1 MFCNQSRFDLPTAIV
16 TESIFNQL
24 VDSAQ
29 TRWLTS
35 EHRRLRE
42 ALANSSPKFLAEP
55 SGKAER
61 GEVRRGLR
69 SAEGRLLPEGRKNEV
84 RRGLRS
90 AEGRLLPEGRKND
103 GISTSVQTTPTPPNS
118 GGEKNTLLDQW
129 ANDENFIKFCQGQ
142 EASRKRGAGGKTK
155 GEIFKALTID
165 KKLQTYCDNLKK
177 SLPFV
182 IFIATYIET
191 ASASGKLGCWR
202 KQAACRLN
210 GLCVIDF
217 DHIEGD
223 CRAVWE
229 EAYAKLSDKD
239 KSRILL
245 VYITP
250 SGHGLKVVFM
260 ADVAVGNLIDNQK
273 DFSKKLGLN
282 PDEACKDASRGAF
295 LTTRED
301 IILLDERIFTYENPA
316 FGEKYNELYHA
327 GKSQPTDLFT
337 TTMTTK
343 TTDAV
348 NGGNNLACGEGKK
361 FSPCERPEVE
371 RSKLSELSSKQEPEL
386 SYNGVPYVKIIEAWL
401 DGKDLTNK
409 RHDTLVELA
418 NHLRYLVG
426 KNAKKIEE
434 VVMSLPWVQDLA
446 AEGEDVAGTVSS
458 VMGWRYNER
467 MPDRLR
473 EALGKVGALDSPP
486 KLGGVRG
493 GLRSAEGR
501 LLPEGRKNNGIS
513 EAVQT
518 TPPDGTPPNLGGE
531 KDTDIYAMLPL
542 DKWAEELQEMAEFY
556 PCMKELFLNAHPHKL
571 PAILFSSA
579 ALFGTLMTRAY
590 YHFWYEPEIVRRLN
604 YCIFIIGDPGAGKN
618 VIEKFYFKIADPMIQ
633 ADQCLIDAVNRYKDG
648 RTERTTSTKAQKG
661 DALKKP
667 VVGIRVHPARTAT
680 GEFIRHMLAAVE
692 NVQGTPMNLHMFSF
706 DSELDNVTK
715 NNKGGDWKDREIL
728 ELKAFHNEQDGQ
740 MYANQESITGM
751 FNVFWNFIY
760 TGTPYALHRKVNQ
773 RNFGT
778 GMSTRLAVIP
788 LPDKGM
794 AQRHQKRDPSAN
806 ETLRTWAYRL
816 DRVEGEIP
824 IEPLNDETYDWQS
837 SRLEIAEFNGDKAD
851 RTLLKRIP
859 YYGIGVSLPF
869 ILMRHWDEWQE
880 SKTLTMDDT
889 DKRLCRLA
897 MEIQYKCQQF
907 FFGEMAFNY
916 FADQNKEFVVRRRT
930 TRYDDCYRKLPDE
943 FKTQQFM
950 DCFGCSN
957 ATAARS
963 ISRFKEDGIIENVKF
978 GVYKKILMELP

>member
-1 MFCNQSRFDLPTAIV
+1 M

-29 TRWLTS
+29 TKWLTT
-35 EHRRLRE
+35 EHRKLRE
-42 ALANSSPKFLAEP
+42 ALANSAPKFLAEP

-69 SAEGRLLPEGRKNEV
+69 SAEGRLLPEGRKNE
-84 RRGLRS
+84 GT
-90 AEGRLLPEGRKND
+90 
-103 GISTSVQTTPTPPNS
+103 STSVQTTPAPPNS
-118 GGEKNTLLDQW
+118 GGEKITLLNRW
-129 ANDENFIKFCQGQ
+129 AQDENFIKFCQRQ
-142 EASRKRGAGGKTK
+142 EASRKKAAGGKTK
-155 GEIFKALTID
+155 GEVFKALTIE

-217 DHIEGD
+217 DHVDEGVQTTPPD
-223 CRAVWE
+223 GTPPNLGGERLREIWE
-229 EAYAKLSDKD
+229 D
-239 KSRILL
+239 
-245 VYITP
+245 
-250 SGHGLKVVFM
+250 M
-260 ADVAVGNLIDNQK
+260 ADVNVGNLIDNQK
-273 DFSKKLGLN
+273 DFSAKLGLN

-316 FGEKYNELYHA
+316 FGEKYNEQYRA
-327 GKSQPTDLFT
+327 GKSQPSELFT

-343 TTDAV
+343 TTSAA
-348 NGGNNLACGEGKK
+348 NGGNNLASGEDK
-361 FSPCERPEVE
+361 EL
-371 RSKLSELSSKQEPEL
+371 SKLSEL

-434 VVMSLPWVQDLA
+434 VVMQLPWVQDLA
-446 AEGEDVAGTVSS
+446 AEGENVSS
-458 VMGWRYNER
+458 TVASVIDFKYHEW
-467 MPDRLR
+467 MPKKMKETLR
-473 EALGKVGALDSPP
+473 KVGAVD
-486 KLGGVRG
+486 
-493 GLRSAEGR
+493 
-501 LLPEGRKNNGIS
+501 
-513 EAVQT
+513 QT
-518 TPPDGTPPNLGGE
+518 TPPGGTPPNSGGE

-618 VIEKFYFKIADPMIQ
+618 VIEKFYFKIADPIIQ
-633 ADQCLIDAVNRYKDG
+633 SDQCLIDAVNRYKDG

-728 ELKAFHNEQDGQ
+728 ELKSFHNEQDGQ

-794 AQRHQKRDPSAN
+794 AQRHQKRDPHAN
-806 ETLRTWAYRL
+806 EALRTWAYRL

-824 IEPLNDETYDWQS
+824 IEPLNDETFDWQS

-930 TRYDDCYRKLPDE
+930 TRFDDCYRKLPDE
-943 FKTQQFM
+943 FMTQQMM
-950 DCFGCSN
+950 DSFQCSQP
-957 ATAARS
+957 TA
-963 ISRFKEDGIIENVKF
+963 SRNITRFLQDGIIERIAHGTYRK
-978 GVYKKILMELP
+978 LLQELP

>member
-29 TRWLTS
+29 TKWLTT
-35 EHRRLRE
+35 EHRKLRE
-42 ALANSSPKFLAEP
+42 ALANSAPKFLAEP

-69 SAEGRLLPEGRKNEV
+69 SAEGRLLPEGRKNE
-84 RRGLRS
+84 GT
-90 AEGRLLPEGRKND
+90 
-103 GISTSVQTTPTPPNS
+103 STSVQTTPAPPNS
-118 GGEKNTLLDQW
+118 GGEKITLLNRW
-129 ANDENFIKFCQGQ
+129 AQDENFIKFCQRQ
-142 EASRKRGAGGKTK
+142 EASRKKAAGGKTK
-155 GEIFKALTID
+155 GEVFKALTIE

-217 DHIEGD
+217 DHVDEGVQTTPPD
-223 CRAVWE
+223 GTPPNLGGERLREIWE
-229 EAYAKLSDKD
+229 EAYNKLSDED
-239 KSRILL
+239 KARILL

-260 ADVAVGNLIDNQK
+260 ADVNVGNLIDNQK
-273 DFSKKLGLN
+273 DFSAKLGLN

-295 LTTRED
+295 LTTHED

-316 FGEKYNELYHA
+316 FGEKYNEQYRA

-343 TTDAV
+343 TTSA
-348 NGGNNLACGEGKK
+348 AE
-361 FSPCERPEVE
+361 S
-371 RSKLSELSSKQEPEL
+371 EL

-434 VVMSLPWVQDLA
+434 VVMQLPWFQDLA
-446 AEGEDVAGTVSS
+446 AEGENVSS
-458 VMGWRYNER
+458 TVASVIDFKYHEW
-467 MPDRLR
+467 MPKKMK
-473 EALGKVGALDSPP
+473 EALRKVGAVD
-486 KLGGVRG
+486 
-493 GLRSAEGR
+493 
-501 LLPEGRKNNGIS
+501 
-513 EAVQT
+513 QT

-618 VIEKFYFKIADPMIQ
+618 VIEKFYFKIADPIIQ

-728 ELKAFHNEQDGQ
+728 ELKSFHNEQDGQ

-794 AQRHQKRDPSAN
+794 AQRHQKVDPNSN
-806 ETLRTWAYRL
+806 EALRTWAYRL

-824 IEPLNDETYDWQS
+824 IEPLNDETFDWQS

-880 SKTLTMDDT
+880 HKTLTMDDT

-930 TRYDDCYRKLPDE
+930 TRFDDCYRKLPDE
-943 FKTQQFM
+943 FKTQQMM
-950 DCFGCSN
+950 DSFQCSQP
-957 ATAARS
+957 TA
-963 ISRFKEDGIIENVKF
+963 SRNITRFLQDGIIERIAH
-978 GVYKKILMELP
+978 GTYRKILQELP

>member
-1 MFCNQSRFDLPTAIV
+1 MFCNQQRFDLPTAIV
-16 TESIFNQL
+16 TASIFNQL

-29 TRWLTS
+29 TRWLTR
-35 EHRRLRE
+35 EHRKLRE
-42 ALANSSPKFLAEP
+42 ALP
-55 SGKAER
+55 SI
-61 GEVRRGLR
+61 L
-69 SAEGRLLPEGRKNEV
+69 EGDTELLN
-84 RRGLRS
+84 
-90 AEGRLLPEGRKND
+90 
-103 GISTSVQTTPTPPNS
+103 
-118 GGEKNTLLDQW
+118 QW
-129 ANDENFIKFCQGQ
+129 ASDENFIKFCQGQ
-142 EASRKRGAGGKTK
+142 EASRKKAAGGKTK
-155 GEIFKALTID
+155 GEVFKALSLE

-191 ASASGKLGCWR
+191 ASASGKIGCWR

-229 EAYAKLSDKD
+229 EAYAKLSDED
-239 KSRILL
+239 KARILL

-273 DFSKKLGLN
+273 DFSAKLGLN

-301 IILLDERIFTYENPA
+301 IILLDERIFTYENPE
-316 FGEKYNELYHA
+316 FGENYNEQYHA
-327 GKSQPTDLFT
+327 GKSQPSDLFT

-343 TTDAV
+343 TTDAA
-348 NGGNNLACGEGKK
+348 NGGNNLASGEDNKL
-361 FSPCERPEVE
+361 
-371 RSKLSELSSKQEPEL
+371 SKLSQLSLKKESEL
-386 SYNGVPYVKIIEAWL
+386 SYNSVPYVKIIEAWL

-418 NHLRYLVG
+418 NHLRYLCG

-434 VVMSLPWVQDLA
+434 VVMQLAWVQDLA
-446 AEGEDVAGTVSS
+446 AEGENVSS
-458 VMGWRYNER
+458 TVASVIDFKYYER
-467 MPDRLR
+467 MPKKMR
-473 EALGKVGALDSPP
+473 EALEKVGALEQ
-486 KLGGVRG
+486 K
-493 GLRSAEGR
+493 
-501 LLPEGRKNNGIS
+501 IS
-513 EAVQT
+513 DAAGAA
-518 TPPDGTPPNLGGE
+518 D
-531 KDTDIYAMLPL
+531 DIYAQLPL
-542 DKWAEELQEMAEFY
+542 DKWAEELQEMAEYY
-556 PCMKELFLNAHPHKL
+556 PCMKELFLNAHPHKM

-633 ADQCLIDAVNRYKDG
+633 SDQGLIDAVNRYKDG

-692 NVQGTPMNLHMFSF
+692 TVQGQPMNLHMFSF

-715 NNKGGDWKDREIL
+715 NNKGGDWKDREVL

-740 MYANQESITGM
+740 MYGNQESITGM

-824 IEPLNDETYDWQS
+824 IEPLNDETFDWQS

-889 DKRLCRLA
+889 DKHLCRLA

-930 TRYDDCYRKLPDE
+930 TRFDDCYRKLPDE
-943 FKTQQFM
+943 FKTQQMM
-950 DCFGCSN
+950 DSFQCSQP
-957 ATAARS
+957 TA
-963 ISRFKEDGIIENVKF
+963 SRNITRFLQDGIIERIAH
-978 GVYKKILMELP
+978 GTYRKILQELP

>member
-1 MFCNQSRFDLPTAIV
+1 MFCNQQRFDLPTAIV
-16 TESIFNQL
+16 TASIFNQL

-29 TRWLTS
+29 TKWLTN
-35 EHRRLRE
+35 EHRKLRE
-42 ALANSSPKFLAEP
+42 ALPSILEGDAE
-55 SGKAER
+55 
-61 GEVRRGLR
+61 
-69 SAEGRLLPEGRKNEV
+69 LLN
-84 RRGLRS
+84 
-90 AEGRLLPEGRKND
+90 
-103 GISTSVQTTPTPPNS
+103 
-118 GGEKNTLLDQW
+118 QW
-129 ANDENFIKFCQGQ
+129 AQDENFIKFCQGQ
-142 EASRKRGAGGKTK
+142 EASRKKAAGGKTK
-155 GEIFKALTID
+155 GEVFKALTIE
-165 KKLQTYCDNLKK
+165 KKLQAYCDNLKK

-217 DHIEGD
+217 DHVDEETHPQPLPVREGSNNTL
-223 CRAVWE
+223 RKIWA
-229 EAYAKLSDKD
+229 EAYSKLSDED
-239 KSRILL
+239 KARILL

-273 DFSKKLGLN
+273 DFSAKLGLN

-316 FGEKYNELYHA
+316 FGEKYNDSYHA
-327 GKSQPTDLFT
+327 GKSQPTLQID
-337 TTMTTK
+337 
-343 TTDAV
+343 
-348 NGGNNLACGEGKK
+348 NGKLKIDNLATAPENSQ
-361 FSPCERPEVE
+361 FSIVNSQLE
-371 RSKLSELSSKQEPEL
+371 
-386 SYNGVPYVKIIEAWL
+386 YNGVPYVKIIEAWL

-418 NHLRYLVG
+418 NHLRYLIG
-426 KNAKKIEE
+426 KNPKKITE
-434 VVMSLPWVQDLA
+434 VVMSLPWVKDLA

-467 MPDRLR
+467 KPDKLR
-473 EALGKVGALDSPP
+473 EALEKVGALEESTQKEPSP
-486 KLGGVRG
+486 LCT
-493 GLRSAEGR
+493 SEG
-501 LLPEGRKNNGIS
+501 
-513 EAVQT
+513 
-518 TPPDGTPPNLGGE
+518 
-531 KDTDIYAMLPL
+531 DIYAQLPL
-542 DKWAEELQEMAEFY
+542 DKWAEELQEMAAFY
-556 PCMKELFLNAHPHKL
+556 PCMKELFLNAHPHKM

-633 ADQCLIDAVNRYKDG
+633 ADQGLIDAVNRYKDG

-680 GEFIRHMLAAVE
+680 GEFIRHMMAAVE

-715 NNKGGDWKDREIL
+715 NNKGGDWKDREIM

-794 AQRHQKRDPSAN
+794 AQRHQKVDPNAN
-806 ETLRTWAYRL
+806 EALRTWAYRL
-816 DRVEGEIP
+816 DKVEGEIP

-837 SRLEIAEFNGDKAD
+837 SHLEIAEFNGDKAD

-880 SKTLTMDDT
+880 SKTLTMDDI

-897 MEIQYKCQQF
+897 MEIQYRCQQF

-916 FADQNKEFVVRRRT
+916 FADQNKEFVLRRRT
-930 TRYDDCYRKLPDE
+930 GRYEECYRKLPDE

-950 DCFGCSN
+950 DG
-957 ATAARS
+957 
-963 ISRFKEDGIIENVKF
+963 F
-978 GVYKKILMELP
+978 GVSQSAAQRAITRLQQDQLIERVKYGVYRKILQELP

>member
-1 MFCNQSRFDLPTAIV
+1 MFCYQRSFGLPTEVITVEQFRALIRAPR
-16 TESIFNQL
+16 TLKL
-24 VDSAQ
+24 VKEA
-29 TRWLTS
+29 
-35 EHRRLRE
+35 RE
-42 ALANSSPKFLAEP
+42 ALA
-55 SGKAER
+55 R
-61 GEVRRGLR
+61 G
-69 SAEGRLLPEGRKNEV
+69 
-84 RRGLRS
+84 
-90 AEGRLLPEGRKND
+90 D
-103 GISTSVQTTPTPPNS
+103 
-118 GGEKNTLLDQW
+118 KNTYDC
-129 ANDENFIKFCQGQ
+129 K
-142 EASRKRGAGGKTK
+142 KK
-155 GEIFKALTID
+155 G
-165 KKLQTYCDNLKK
+165 
-177 SLPFV
+177 LPFV
-182 IFIATYIET
+182 IFIATYDESDKKFENKQTGEET
-191 ASASGKLGCWR
+191 TKRGRWR
-202 KQAACRLN
+202 NQKFCRLN

-217 DHIEGD
+217 DHVDEGVQTTPTPP
-223 CRAVWE
+223 RSALPLGSSKNSGGERLREIWA
-229 EAYAKLSDKD
+229 EAYAKLSDED
-239 KSRILL
+239 KARLL
-245 VYITP
+245 FVFITP

-260 ADVAVGNLIDNQK
+260 ADVNVGNLIDNQK
-273 DFSKKLGLN
+273 DFSAKLGLN
-282 PDEACKDASRGAF
+282 PDESCKDGSRGAF
-295 LTTRED
+295 LTTSDD
-301 IILLDERIFTYENPA
+301 IIFIDEEKLFTYENEE
-316 FGEKYNELYHA
+316 FGKKYNDSYRSGH
-327 GKSQPTDLFT
+327 SQPTLS
-337 TTMTTK
+337 
-343 TTDAV
+343 
-348 NGGNNLACGEGKK
+348 GRILPLSRGSQRGSEQGN
-361 FSPCERPEVE
+361 
-371 RSKLSELSSKQEPEL
+371 
-386 SYNGVPYVKIIEAWL
+386 IEA
-401 DGKDLTNK
+401 D
-409 RHDTLVELA
+409 
-418 NHLRYLVG
+418 
-426 KNAKKIEE
+426 
-434 VVMSLPWVQDLA
+434 
-446 AEGEDVAGTVSS
+446 
-458 VMGWRYNER
+458 
-467 MPDRLR
+467 
-473 EALGKVGALDSPP
+473 
-486 KLGGVRG
+486 
-493 GLRSAEGR
+493 
-501 LLPEGRKNNGIS
+501 
-513 EAVQT
+513 QT
-518 TPPDGTPPNLGGE
+518 TPPDGTPPRSALPLGSSKNSGGENDTYHGVPYGKIVEAWLDGKKVEPGDRHRTSLCLADHLRYITDNDPVLIERILREVPFVAEIVKERNEDVAATVKSAREYKMYKSMPKKLCEALEKAGVKEADQTTPDPSYSGGE
-531 KDTDIYAMLPL
+531 KDSDIYAMLPL
-542 DKWAEELQEMAEFY
+542 DKWAEELQEMAEYY
-556 PCMKELFLNAHPHKL
+556 PCMKELFMNAHPHKM

-633 ADQCLIDAVNRYKDG
+633 SDQGLIDAVNRYKDG

-692 NVQGTPMNLHMFSF
+692 NVQGIPMNLHMFSF

-715 NNKGGDWKDREIL
+715 NNKGGDWKDREVL

-824 IEPLNDETYDWQS
+824 IEPLNDETFDWQS

-889 DKRLCRLA
+889 DKGLCRLA

-930 TRYDDCYRKLPDE
+930 TRFDDCYRKLPDE
-943 FKTQQFM
+943 FKTQQMM
-950 DCFGCSN
+950 DSFQCSQP
-957 ATAARS
+957 TA
-963 ISRFKEDGIIENVKF
+963 SRNITRFLQDGIIERIAHGTYRK
-978 GVYKKILMELP
+978 LLQELP